1 MTTLSD
7 WLPLLQSEHGD
18 AICEAAGISFYWLR
32 FALGDDD
39 DRKTAIF
46 TDVTAAALAFGTL
59 AVLSD
64 RHYPEIVEDG
74 GRWRVLLWRDGNKES
89 PWAVTLPEAV
99 RLAAMRAWNIEPT
112 TPGGE

>member
-7 WLPLLQSEHGD
+7 WLPLLQSEHGG

-46 TDVTAAALAFGTL
+46 TDVTASALAHGALT
-59 AVLSD
+59 VLG
-64 RHYPEIVEDG
+64 HCGEIVRVWYVG
-74 GRWRVLLWRDGNKES
+74 GRWCVEIRKHD
-89 PWAVTLPEAV
+89 AICADTCHEAV

-112 TPGGE
+112 TPGDA